1 MGIKLKSKEL
11 CGEIITQLKKDV
23 SLLKKSSIEP
33 TLASVLIGNDGGSIF
48 YTGIQKKKCD
58 EVGIKYNLHRL
69 PEDISFQ
76 ELKTLVEKLN
86 NDENIHGILIQSPL
100 PKGLDGRDVFNL
112 IKPEKD
118 IDCQTTTNIGKVY
131 SGEFDF
137 APCTAIS
144 ALELAKQTG
153 VKFEGKDVVVIGRS
167 NVVGK
172 PLFQLLNNEN
182 ATVTVCHLKSKDID
196 KKCREA
202 DIVFACAGSPKLV
215 DASYVKEGSILID
228 IGTTNVDGKIVGDI
242 NLEEVIDIADYVSTV
257 PGGVGP
263 LTTIILLRNVVSNA
277 KKSKE

>member
-11 CGEIITQLKKDV
+11 CDRIKTQLNNDV
-23 SLLKKSSIEP
+23 STLKESSIEP
-33 TLASVLIGNDGGSIF
+33 VLSSLLIGNDGGSIF

-58 EVGIKYNLHRL
+58 EVGIKYDLHRL
-69 PEDISFQ
+69 PADISFQ
-76 ELKTLVEKLN
+76 ELKIIVEKLN
-86 NDENIHGILIQSPL
+86 NDDNVHGILIQSPL
-100 PKGLDGRDVFNL
+100 PEALNAREVFNL
-112 IKPEKD
+112 ITPKKD
-118 IDCQTTTNIGKVY
+118 IDCQTTTNIGKLY

-144 ALELAKQTG
+144 AIELAKQTG
-153 VKFEGKDVVVIGRS
+153 IEFEGKDIVVIGRS

-172 PLFQLLNNEN
+172 PLFQLLNNED
-182 ATVTVCHLKSKDID
+182 ATVTVCHLKSKDIN
-196 KKCREA
+196 KKCMEA

-215 DASYVKEGSILID
+215 DASYVKKGSILID

-242 NLEEVIDIADYVSTV
+242 NLEEVIEIADYVSTV

-277 KKSKE
+277 IKSKE

>member
-1 MGIKLKSKEL
+1 MGIKLKSREL
-11 CGEIITQLKKDV
+11 CDKIKTQIKNDV
-23 SLLKKSSIEP
+23 SFLKESSIEP
-33 TLASVLIGNDGGSIF
+33 ILASILIGNDGGSIF

-58 EVGIKYNLHRL
+58 EVGIKYNLYRL
-69 PEDISFQ
+69 PADTSFQ
-76 ELKTLVEKLN
+76 ELKILVDKLN
-86 NDENIHGILIQSPL
+86 NDENVHGILIQSPI
-100 PKGLDGRDVFNL
+100 PKGLNVREVFNL
-112 IKPEKD
+112 ITPEKD
-118 IDCQTTTNIGKVY
+118 IDCQTTTNIGKLY

-153 VKFEGKDVVVIGRS
+153 VELKGKDIVVIGRS

-182 ATVTVCHLKSKDID
+182 ATVTVCHLTSKDIN

-202 DIVFACAGSPKLV
+202 DVVFACAGSPKLV
-215 DASYVKEGSILID
+215 DASYVKKGSILID

-242 NLEEVIDIADYVSTV
+242 NLEEVIEIADYVSTV

-277 KKSKE
+277 IKSKD